1 MRLRQRSLNGGI
13 LVEAAGSLE
22 LIESYPDDKYLPSY
36 LVRGQ
41 WNEIVFHALLATDVA
56 GENVR
61 VVTMYV
67 PRAEEW
73 DEGLRLRK
81 ERL

>member
-1 MRLRQRSLNGGI
+1 MDLSRHHAPGGI
-13 LVEAAGSLE
+13 LVEAVGSLE

-41 WNEIVFHALLATDVA
+41 WNEIVFHALLAADVA
-56 GENVR
+56 SENVR

-73 DEGLRLRK
+73 DEGFRLRK